1 MRGGRGKDLL
11 VVLGGIYT
19 SVDGA
24 AAGSHHQGLRS
35 SRPVHVFH
43 AGGVCRDQTETSLS
57 ARVGGC
63 QGGGGARCLVPRCLV
78 PAARGAAPSTTHRHC
93 QRRPYQPAMSN
104 GHIVAICDAARARPV
119 TACNGTGLVHL
130 LDCVLY

>member
-63 QGGGGARCLVPRCLV
+63 QGGGGCTLPR
-78 PAARGAAPSTTHRHC
+78 PALPGACSAGCSAQHH
-93 QRRPYQPAMSN
+93 S
-104 GHIVAICDAARARPV
+104 
-119 TACNGTGLVHL
+119 
-130 LDCVLY
+130 